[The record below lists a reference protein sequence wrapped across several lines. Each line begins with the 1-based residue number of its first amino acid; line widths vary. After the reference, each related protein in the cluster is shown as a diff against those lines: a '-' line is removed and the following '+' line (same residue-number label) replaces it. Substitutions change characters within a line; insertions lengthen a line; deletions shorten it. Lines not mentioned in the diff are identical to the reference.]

1 MCHQGLKR
9 LLGSVTLARWH
20 PRDCPEQGKGWKEE
34 HHFSFWESHKETAQG
49 KTQYK
54 DQALILKGQ
63 WVYFKCYCSVEAGN
77 FGINIEN
84 AVWDYLKVACTFG
97 EILADIFI

>member
-1 MCHQGLKR
+1 MKGR
-9 LLGSVTLARWH
+9 APLLLLRI
-20 PRDCPEQGKGWKEE
+20 
-34 HHFSFWESHKETAQG
+34 AQRNSTREV
-49 KTQYK
+49 KTQYR

-63 WVYFKCYCSVEAGN
+63 WVHFKCYCSVEAGN

-84 AVWDYLKVACTFG
+84 AVWDYLKVACRFG